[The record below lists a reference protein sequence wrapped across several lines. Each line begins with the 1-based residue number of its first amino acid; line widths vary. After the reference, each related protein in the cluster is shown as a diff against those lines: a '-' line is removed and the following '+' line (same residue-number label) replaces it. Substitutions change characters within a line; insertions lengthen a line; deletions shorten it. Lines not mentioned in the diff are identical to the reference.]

1 MACEATDECIK
12 GKCMA
17 RLEEAKK
24 TEEGPKVRGL
34 QIFVQ
39 RMIL

>member
-1 MACEATDECIK
+1 MACEATDECIN
-12 GKCMA
+12 GKCMT
-17 RLEEAKK
+17 RHEEAKEA
-24 TEEGPKVRGL
+24 EEGPKVRGL